1 MLNKTSMKF
10 AHVKPGDT
18 DFKGEGLRDFFL
30 YRDLGVAEATAGKV
44 LEELTAR
51 GLHFLTRLR
60 ILEHPEV
67 VAAYVRDPVHHI
79 HADHSLRHA

>member
-30 YRDLGVAEATAGKV
+30 YRDLGVAEATAG
-44 LEELTAR
+44 R
-51 GLHFLTRLR
+51 CWR
-60 ILEHPEV
+60 
-67 VAAYVRDPVHHI
+67 
-79 HADHSLRHA
+79 SW